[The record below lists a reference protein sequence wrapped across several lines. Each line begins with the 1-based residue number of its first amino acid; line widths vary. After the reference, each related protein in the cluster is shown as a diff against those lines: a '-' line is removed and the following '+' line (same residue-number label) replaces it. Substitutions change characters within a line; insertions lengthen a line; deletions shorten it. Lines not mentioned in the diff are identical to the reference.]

1 MARKQDDVFVLGGE
15 PLGAEPRT
23 EEMPAEE
30 RPTTRNPF
38 APAPPDAEAAPSAAS
53 APRPFAWALI
63 AAAFGG
69 SALAAFAAFQLLGGG
84 GQHQAELPAPSRQP
98 AAVVAARL
106 PSRTSLPRPGVPR
119 PAPNPARR
127 GYEDHS
133 KQRPDRPHQRPG
145 GGREREPAR
154 EQALPAPPPETTAPA
169 PVYSPEPSANTP
181 ATPSPPPASGGGSGR
196 RPEFSFER

>member
-1 MARKQDDVFVLGGE
+1 MARKQDDIFVLGGE
-15 PLGAEPRT
+15 PLDAEPRT

-30 RPTTRNPF
+30 KPRSPF
-38 APAPPDAEAAPSAAS
+38 APAPPNADAAPSAAS
-53 APRPFAWALI
+53 APRPFAWALL
-63 AAAFGG
+63 AAAFAG

-84 GQHQAELPAPSRQP
+84 ARHQAELPAPSRQP

-106 PSRTSLPRPGVPR
+106 PSRASLPRPGVPR

-154 EQALPAPPPETTAPA
+154 EQALPAPPPETTAP
-169 PVYSPEPSANTP
+169 VYSPEPSANPP